1 MFSLIKWEIKKNL
14 RLGVLIT
21 WTLGLILSF
30 TSIYTGAG
38 ANECYGSL
46 FSKYYGNLAPIMG
59 LIMFTMFSGS
69 FVREYNSNVD
79 GLIKASK
86 NGKNQLVLAKFLANG
101 IGASIIN
108 LSILMLMVG
117 RAMSELKFD
126 GLNLPLKSLWYFG
139 NSGSNITV
147 LQMLLIVSLTVILGS
162 FLFAAIGLYLS
173 SISKK
178 ATMPFI
184 LGGLIMGIPYFLVNM
199 RILPK
204 EVIVNLPISGM
215 YSQQL
220 IRYDAPLSAWI
231 LFIVIALVVPVVLYN
246 LTKKRFLKEI

>member
-1 MFSLIKWEIKKNL
+1 MFSLIKWEIKKNI
-14 RLGVLIT
+14 RPGVLIT
-21 WTLGLILSF
+21 WALGLVLGYQMVF
-30 TSIYTGAG
+30 TNFGIEEAYATI
-38 ANECYGSL
+38 
-46 FSKYYGNLAPIMG
+46 FSKYYGLAPIMG
-59 LIMFTMFSGS
+59 IIMFAMFSGS
-69 FVREYNSNVD
+69 FALEYSSNVD

-86 NGKNQLVLAKFLANG
+86 NGKEQLVLAKFIANG
-101 IGASIIN
+101 ISASIIN

-117 RAMSELKFD
+117 GVMSAFKFD
-126 GLNLPLKSLWYFG
+126 GLDLPVKSLWYFG
-139 NSGSNITV
+139 NSGSNITI
-147 LQMLLIVSLTVILGS
+147 LQMLLIVSLTVTLGS

-184 LGGLIMGIPYFLVNM
+184 FGGLLMGIPYLLTDM

-204 EVIVNLPISGM
+204 EIIVNVPLSGM

-220 IRYDAPLSAWI
+220 IRYAAPFTSWI